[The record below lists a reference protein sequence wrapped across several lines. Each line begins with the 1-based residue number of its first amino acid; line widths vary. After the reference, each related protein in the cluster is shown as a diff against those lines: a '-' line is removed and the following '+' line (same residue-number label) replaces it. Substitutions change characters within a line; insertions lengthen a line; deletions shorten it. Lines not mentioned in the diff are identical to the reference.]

1 MRTLYPFTLPR
12 GYLAPDGSVHREGM
26 MRLATGRD
34 ELEPLRDPFVTGA
47 DDPRLTVLVLA
58 RVVEKLGTITHVTP
72 NEIEGL
78 FAADLAFLQE
88 FYSVVNFGDQESYE
102 KLLSSAGRPRTELSV
117 PTPVP
122 AGVHHLTDTVVELD
136 GPSPPENAVN
146 PSAPAAPGR
155 VPGPAMRRDAILEM
169 VAPGSR
175 G

>member
-1 MRTLYPFTLPR
+1 MKTLYPFTLPR
-12 GYLAPDGSVHREGM
+12 GYLAPDGTVHREGV

-58 RVVEKLGTITHVTP
+58 RVVEKLGSITYVTAT
-72 NEIEGL
+72 EIEGL

-102 KLLSSAGRPRTELSV
+102 ALLRSAGRPRGDLVMTV
-117 PTPVP
+117 P
-122 AGVHHLTDTVVELD
+122 HETVVELD
-136 GPSPPENAVN
+136 GPSPPE
-146 PSAPAAPGR
+146 PAPAAPPVAPAADNRR
-155 VPGPAMRRDAILEM
+155 VPAAMARRDAILE
-169 VAPGSR
+169 VVNSGAR